1 MSQENVEIVRR
12 ALEAYE
18 REGLDGLMC
27 YLDPQIE
34 WTTTGAFLE
43 AATYHG
49 HEGVRR
55 YLGAMIDEFDD
66 LRNTPEE
73 FIDAGEQVVLTTRAS
88 GRGKLSGAPVEL
100 MMAWVSLVK
109 DGRIIRIRNYREK
122 AEALEA
128 AGLSE

>member
-1 MSQENVEIVRR
+1 MSEENVEVVRR
-12 ALEAYE
+12 AFDAYH
-18 REGLDGLMC
+18 REGLDGMLR
-27 YLDPQIE
+27 YLDPEIE

-43 AATYHG
+43 AATYRG

-73 FIDAGEQVVLTTRAS
+73 FIDAGEQVVVTTRAS
-88 GRGKLSGAPVEL
+88 GRGRLSGAPVEL
-100 MMAWVSLVK
+100 PMAAVSLVK

-122 AEALEA
+122 AEALKA